1 MNHPSEWTRYYDA
14 PKGTYR
20 YKHKGTGVVRDTLM
34 NIGKRFKK
42 KATRQALKKA
52 VNEASKQMLKK
63 AAEKATEK
71 AAEKAADKIQA
82 VLRSGVSATQL
93 LPTVG
98 VPHTPKVKPQGKKTP
113 QRGKKTALS
122 TESRQKLKKMLTS
135 GVPATQL
142 LSGTSK
148 LSGDSRKK
156 LQQIL
161 KLGRAA
167 KLKVNQYLAEN

>member
-14 PKGTYR
+14 PNGTYR

-42 KATRQALKKA
+42 KVTRQTLEKA

-63 AAEKATEK
+63 AAEKAE
-71 AAEKAADKIQA
+71 EKAADKIQA
-82 VLRSGVSATQL
+82 VLRNSNSVATR
-93 LPTVG
+93 
-98 VPHTPKVKPQGKKTP
+98 TPSVKPKGKKTP
-113 QRGKKTALS
+113 SVKPKGKKTPPQKLS
-122 TESRQKLKKMLTS
+122 TESKQKLKKMLNP
-135 GVPATQL
+135 GVATQ
-142 LSGTSK
+142 

-161 KLGRAA
+161 NAGRAA
-167 KLKVNQYLAEN
+167 RMKVNQLIAEN

>member
-34 NIGKRFKK
+34 AIGRRFTK
-42 KATRQALKKA
+42 KATKEKARQALKKA

-63 AAEKATEK
+63 AAEKAEEK
-71 AAEKAADKIQA
+71 AAEKIQA
-82 VLRSGVSATQL
+82 VLRSGVSNSVAD
-93 LPTVG
+93 PR
-98 VPHTPKVKPQGKKTP
+98 PKSKKTP
-113 QRGKKTALS
+113 QRGSKKTTSLS

-135 GVPATQL
+135 GVPHTATQL
-142 LSGTSK
+142 

-156 LQQIL
+156 LNQIL
-161 KLGRAA
+161 NAGRAA
-167 KLKVNQYLAEN
+167 KLKVNQYLAEI

>member
-1 MNHPSEWTRYYDA
+1 MNHPSEWARYYDA

-42 KATRQALKKA
+42 KVTRQTLKKA

-63 AAEKATEK
+63 AAEKAE
-71 AAEKAADKIQA
+71 EKAADKIQA
-82 VLRSGVSATQL
+82 VLRSGVSATKLQ
-93 LPTVG
+93 P
-98 VPHTPKVKPQGKKTP
+98 TP
-113 QRGKKTALS
+113 QSKRGSKKATSLS

-135 GVPATQL
+135 GVVPKT
-142 LSGTSK
+142 K

-156 LQQIL
+156 LNQIL
-161 KLGRAA
+161 NLGRAA